1 MMSANLNQA
10 AFDSKPAAI
19 GASSLSNDDG
29 AGFHDEID
37 VGPAPRYPRADS
49 RKPR

>member
-10 AFDSKPAAI
+10 ALDSKLPTV
-19 GASSLSNDDG
+19 GASCLSNDDG

-37 VGPAPRYPRADS
+37 VGQLV
-49 RKPR
+49 